1 MPIHSPW
8 FFLKRNSG
16 PEFYHINCT
25 KCDFEKEYEL
35 ARDYT
40 IIHDSDS
47 NETDSPEVV
56 DELPKVCP
64 KCGAK
69 LKKEKIPIRIVY

>member
-1 MPIHSPW
+1 MPIRPPW

-16 PEFYHINCT
+16 PAFYHMTCT

-40 IIHDSDS
+40 VVHNPDCD
-47 NETDSPEVV
+47 ETDSPEVV
-56 DELPKVCP
+56 EELPKVCP

-69 LKKEKIPIRIVY
+69 LKKEKIPVKIVY

>member
-1 MPIHSPW
+1 MPVRPPW
-8 FFLKRNSG
+8 FFRKCNSG
-16 PEFYHINCT
+16 PEFYHMTCT
-25 KCDFEKEYEL
+25 KCDFDKQYEL

-40 IIHDSDS
+40 VVHNPECDQ
-47 NETDSPEVV
+47 TDFPEVV
-56 DELPKVCP
+56 DKLPEVCP